1 MDELSFRSSG
11 EKDLTSLQQ
20 LSQAVL
26 HTVEASGPDSLTS
39 ADVLYLSQRIDTD
52 LIAAFNG
59 HSRGQDATEVMVTI
73 ATNYVKTSSLLLEP
87 GMAKGW
93 MGQTED
99 GVSKLILY
107 WYYNVFTFIVYW
119 WIYLTGQRG
128 SIHYHQDRW
137 PSLWSCCWHAIC
149 WEDSL
154 HSFHQEHWYCQTT
167 DIEQMMLSSF

>member
-1 MDELSFRSSG
+1 MFLLFFFFQEMDELSFRSSG

-26 HTVEASGPDSLTS
+26 PTVEASGPDSLTS

-59 HSRGQDATEVMVTI
+59 HSSGQDAAEVMVTI

-87 GMAKGW
+87 GMAEGW

-107 WYYNVFTFIVYW
+107 
-119 WIYLTGQRG
+119 
-128 SIHYHQDRW
+128 
-137 PSLWSCCWHAIC
+137 
-149 WEDSL
+149 
-154 HSFHQEHWYCQTT
+154 
-167 DIEQMMLSSF
+167 